1 MNRFRRWLIASAS
14 AALMASAAV
23 LAPAMSPMSM
33 SPMSM
38 SPMSMSPMSIGGLA
52 TASAEGCPDI
62 EVVFARGTN
71 DAPGLG
77 NVGNAFVDA
86 LRGRVGGRSVGAY
99 AVNYPASFDFL
110 AATGGANDASA
121 HIQHMIDTCPNTR
134 LVLGGYSQGAAVIDV
149 ISAVP
154 IPAVGFDNPLP
165 PNVPGHVAAIAVF
178 GNPSAKLGLPL
189 TVSPVWGGRAI
200 DLCNAGDPVCQT
212 DGQDPAA
219 HRAYPGG
226 PTDQAAN
233 FVAGLL

>member
-1 MNRFRRWLIASAS
+1 MSFERIRHWLIASAV
-14 AALMASAAV
+14 AALTASAAV
-23 LAPAMSPMSM
+23 FLP
-33 SPMSM
+33 
-38 SPMSMSPMSIGGLA
+38 A
-52 TASAEGCPDI
+52 TASAQDCPDI

-77 NVGNAFVDA
+77 NVGEAFVGD
-86 LRGRVGGRSVGAY
+86 LRGKVGGRSVGAY

-110 AATGGANDASA
+110 AAASGANDASG
-121 HIQHMIDTCPNTR
+121 HIQYMVNSCPNTR

-154 IPAVGFDNPLP
+154 VPAVGFNNPLP
-165 PNVPGHVAAIAVF
+165 PNVPNHVAAIAVF

-189 TVSPVWGGRAI
+189 TVSPIWGGRSI
-200 DLCNAGDPVCQT
+200 DLCNPGDPICQT
-212 DGQDPAA
+212 DGESLSA
-219 HRAYPGG
+219 HRSYPGG